1 MCANY
6 VPIVCQLCANC
17 VPIVCVLCAYCLLI
31 SIKNVYRTL
40 GDYYLSINWSW
51 EIKAILLIAYLPILI
66 LFFSFGGKLASS
78 LGPKTSAKKLGQ
90 LFYPNHVFLI
100 FGSDPSS
107 IRGFLGI
114 LKTWLLQNILNEFY
128 YLQNINKVYNYIIM
142 KKRIL

>member
-40 GDYYLSINWSW
+40 GDYYLSIDWSW

-100 FGSDPSS
+100 FGLTPLVSG
-107 IRGFLGI
+107 GFLGI
-114 LKTWLLQNILNEFY
+114 LRLDIYKNEFY
-128 YLQNINKVYNYIIM
+128 YLRNINKVYNYIIM
-142 KKRIL
+142 KKWIL